1 MVRSSTAHSANHW
14 RGTMNN
20 QTSILNDVALD
31 TVSGGFQRDAEVAMI
46 QLQSLVSKRA
56 TALQLTT
63 GMMRSINDSTNT
75 VAGNI
80 GR

>member
-1 MVRSSTAHSANHW
+1 
-14 RGTMNN
+14 MNN
-20 QTSILNDVALD
+20 QTSSLNDVALD
-31 TVSGGFQRDAEVAMI
+31 TVSGGFQHGAEVSMV
-46 QLQSLVSKRA
+46 QLQSLVSQRA

-63 GMMRSINDSTNT
+63 GMMRSINDSTKT

>member
-1 MVRSSTAHSANHW
+1 
-14 RGTMNN
+14 MNN
-20 QTSILNDVALD
+20 KTSILNDVALD
-31 TVSGGFQRDAEVAMI
+31 TVSGGFQHAEVSMI
-46 QLQSLVSKRA
+46 DLQSLVSKRA

-63 GMMRSINDSTNT
+63 GMMRSINDSTKT